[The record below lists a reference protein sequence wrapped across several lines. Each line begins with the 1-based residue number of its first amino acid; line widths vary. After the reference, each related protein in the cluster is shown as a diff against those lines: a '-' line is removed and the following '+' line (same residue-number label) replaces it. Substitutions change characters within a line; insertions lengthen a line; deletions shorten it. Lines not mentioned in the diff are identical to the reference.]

1 LDLYAALVHPVSLL
15 KQVRDGDCVGERVRI
30 VGLFVGFDV
39 IGLLVGIRVGF
50 REGLEVIGEREGD
63 LEVGV
68 RVLRRIVGDDVTAPW
83 LGATTGEAVK
93 LSGGQT

>member
-1 LDLYAALVHPVSLL
+1 
-15 KQVRDGDCVGERVRI
+15 
-30 VGLFVGFDV
+30 
-39 IGLLVGIRVGF
+39 
-50 REGLEVIGEREGD
+50 
-63 LEVGV
+63 VGV